1 MGRTQFG
8 ELEEQVI
15 LALLRLGGESYA
27 VPVAKE
33 LAERTGRDVSPST
46 TYMVMR
52 RLDEQGFLRSKMG
65 PPEPV
70 RGGRPRRFYAVVN
83 DAVLPVLAESRR
95 ARLAL
100 WEGLEKMLDE
110 AK

>member
-1 MGRTQFG
+1 MARSQFG

-33 LAERTGRDVSPST
+33 LAARTGRDVSPST
-46 TYMVMR
+46 TYMVLR
-52 RLDEQGFLRSKMG
+52 RLDEQGYVESRVG

-70 RGGRPRRFYAVVN
+70 RGGRPRRFYRVVK
-83 DAVLPVLAESRR
+83 DAVLPALAESRR
-95 ARLAL
+95 ARLSL
-100 WEGLEKMLDE
+100 WDGLETMLDE
-110 AK
+110 P